1 MLYTE
6 SELED
11 IDINENEDI
20 IFILH
25 KGGEFSIIP
34 PDDED
39 NVSHIQ
45 VILLEQILVS
55 VRPSIF
61 LLIALK
67 IEIAFVKLWGWIVNS
82 DT

>member
-1 MLYTE
+1 MLYTDP
-6 SELED
+6 ELED
-11 IDINENEDI
+11 IDINEEEDI

-25 KGGEFSIIP
+25 KGGDFSIIP
-34 PDDED
+34 PEDED

-45 VILLEQILVS
+45 VVLLEQIIVS

-67 IEIAFVKLWGWIVNS
+67 IEISFVRLWGWLTNS

>member
-6 SELED
+6 PELED
-11 IDINENEDI
+11 IDINEEEDI

-25 KGGEFSIIP
+25 KGGDFSIIP
-34 PDDED
+34 PEDED

-45 VILLEQILVS
+45 VVLLEQIIVS

-67 IEIAFVKLWGWIVNS
+67 IEISFVRLWGWLTNS

>member
-6 SELED
+6 PELED
-11 IDINENEDI
+11 IDINEDEDI

-25 KGGEFSIIP
+25 KGGDFSIIP
-34 PDDED
+34 PEDED
-39 NVSHIQ
+39 KVSHIQ
-45 VILLEQILVS
+45 VLLLGQILVS

-67 IEIAFVKLWGWIVNS
+67 TEIAFVKLWNWIVNRDS
-82 DT
+82 

>member
-6 SELED
+6 PELED
-11 IDINENEDI
+11 IDINEDEDI

-25 KGGEFSIIP
+25 KGGDFSIIP
-34 PDDED
+34 PEDED
-39 NVSHIQ
+39 KVSHIQ
-45 VILLEQILVS
+45 VLLLEQILVS

-67 IEIAFVKLWGWIVNS
+67 TEIAFVKLWNWIVNRDS
-82 DT
+82 